1 MFSGQK
7 SHVIAG
13 DSAGVSLMAFYNLA
27 VMAFEAAAYFLVLI
41 ILLHFRARIGI
52 GVFMTVLGTMHFL
65 ETYLAAKFYIELPF
79 GAVSP
84 GSAMMFSGKLLMI
97 LLLYVKEDATTVR
110 QLIYGL
116 LVGNFVCLLFG
127 FLIALHAGSGLDG
140 VILADD
146 DFLRQM
152 GILMV
157 WGTTLL
163 YLDSL
168 MIIILYERL
177 GSVLGRRLVPRFLVA
192 GSLTLAFDQIGF
204 FGALHY
210 LADAPASVFWA
221 GLAAKISMTAFY
233 AAMTAIYLALTFEE
247 RSPQSARTLA
257 DLFND
262 LTYREKYDDLLS
274 RSGLDSLTGALDRS
288 RLDRD
293 GTELVRTAMRNGRP
307 FSLMVID
314 ADHFKDVNDRF
325 GHLEGDEVL
334 RKIADTIRRDLRS
347 SDRLYRFGGEEFIV
361 LANATSHDEAIEIAE
376 RLRRNV
382 TGSVRAGGLAEV
394 SISIGVA
401 TAPRQG
407 QSLIELISAAD
418 KSLYQ
423 AKADGRN
430 RVQGALVASQA

>member
-1 MFSGQK
+1 MCRD
-7 SHVIAG
+7 G
-13 DSAGVSLMAFYNLA
+13 DSDGHSLMEFYNFAL
-27 VMAFEAAAYFLVLI
+27 MALEAAIYFFVLI
-41 ILLHFRARIGI
+41 VLLHFRARIGI

-65 ETYLAAKFYIELPF
+65 ETYLAAKFYIALPF
-79 GAVSP
+79 GEVSP

-97 LLLYVKEDATTVR
+97 LLLYIKEDATTVR

-116 LVGNFVCLLFG
+116 LVGNFICLLFG
-127 FLIALHAGSGLDG
+127 FMLAFHAGNGPDG
-140 VILADD
+140 GVLLDD

-168 MIIILYERL
+168 AIIMLYERF
-177 GSVLGRRLVPRFLVA
+177 GSMVGRRLVPRFLVA
-192 GSLTLAFDQIGF
+192 GILTLAFDQVGF
-204 FGALHY
+204 FGVLHY
-210 LADAPASVFWA
+210 LTGAPASVFWA
-221 GLAAKISMTAFY
+221 GLAAKISMTAVY
-233 AAMTAIYLALTFEE
+233 AAMTAVYLALTIEE
-247 RSPQSARTLA
+247 RSPRPVRTLA

-262 LTYREKYDDLLS
+262 LTYREKYNDLLS
-274 RSGLDSLTGALDRS
+274 RSGLDALTGVLDRG

-293 GTELVRTAMRNGRP
+293 GTEMVRAAMRRGRA

-314 ADHFKDVNDRF
+314 ADHFKDINDRF

-334 RKIADTIRRDLRS
+334 KKIAAAIKRSIRGGDQ
-347 SDRLYRFGGEEFIV
+347 LYRFGGEEFIV
-361 LANATSHDEAIEIAE
+361 LANATDHSEAITVAE
-376 RLRRNV
+376 RIRGNV
-382 TGSVRAGGLAEV
+382 ADSVRAGGVAQV
-394 SISIGVA
+394 TISVGVA
-401 TAPRQG
+401 SGPQQG

-430 RVQGALVASQA
+430 RVQGEFTLVSS

>member
-1 MFSGQK
+1 
-7 SHVIAG
+7 
-13 DSAGVSLMAFYNLA
+13 MAFYNFA
-27 VMAFEAAAYFLVLI
+27 VMAFEAAVYFLVLI
-41 ILLHFRARIGI
+41 TLLHFRARIGI

-65 ETYLAAKFYIELPF
+65 ETYLAAKFYVDLPF
-79 GAVSP
+79 GSVSP

-116 LVGNFVCLLFG
+116 LIGNFVCLLFG
-127 FLIALHAGSGLDG
+127 FTLALHAGSGPNGGALPDN
-140 VILADD
+140 

-157 WGTTLL
+157 WGTMLL

-168 MIIILYERL
+168 AIIILYERL
-177 GSVLGRRLVPRFLVA
+177 GSTVGRRLVPRFLVA
-192 GSLTLAFDQIGF
+192 GALTLTFDQVGF
-204 FGALHY
+204 FGAIHY
-210 LADAPASVFWA
+210 LTDAPASVFWA
-221 GLAAKISMTAFY
+221 GLTAKIGMTIVY

-247 RSPQSARTLA
+247 RSPRSVRTLA

-262 LTYREKYDDLLS
+262 LTYREKYNDLLS
-274 RSGLDSLTGALDRS
+274 RSGLDALTGALDRS

-293 GTELVRTAMRNGRP
+293 GAEMVRAAMRHNRP
-307 FSLMVID
+307 FSVMVID
-314 ADHFKDVNDRF
+314 ADHFKHVNDRF

-334 RKIADTIRRDLRS
+334 KKIAEAIKRSLRS
-347 SDRLYRFGGEEFIV
+347 GDRLFRFGGEEFIV
-361 LANATSHDEAIEIAE
+361 LANAASHDEAIEIAD

-382 TGSVRAGGLAEV
+382 TDSVRAGGVAEV

-430 RVQGALVASQA
+430 RVQGALTL

>member
-1 MFSGQK
+1 
-7 SHVIAG
+7 
-13 DSAGVSLMAFYNLA
+13 MAFYNFA
-27 VMAFEAAAYFLVLI
+27 IMALEAAIFFMVLI
-41 ILLHFRARIGI
+41 TLLHFRRRIGI

-65 ETYLAAKFYIELPF
+65 ETYLAAKFYVELPF

-84 GSAMMFSGKLLMI
+84 GSAMMFAGKLLMI
-97 LLLYVKEDATTVR
+97 LLLYIKEDATTVR

-127 FLIALHAGSGLDG
+127 FILALHVGNGPNGS
-140 VILADD
+140 VLADD

-152 GILMV
+152 GVLMV

-168 MIIILYERL
+168 AIIILYERL
-177 GSVLGRRLVPRFLVA
+177 AGVVGRRLVPRFFVA
-192 GSLTLAFDQIGF
+192 GALTLAFDQVGF

-210 LADAPASVFWA
+210 LTNAPVSVFWA
-221 GLAAKISMTAFY
+221 GLTAKISMTGVY
-233 AAMTAIYLALTFEE
+233 AILTAIYLALTAEE
-247 RSPQSARTLA
+247 RSTSPVRTLA

-262 LTYREKYDDLLS
+262 LTYREKYNDLLS
-274 RSGLDSLTGALDRS
+274 RSGLDALTGVLDRS

-293 GTELVRTAMRNGRP
+293 GADMVRVAMRRGRP
-307 FSLMVID
+307 FSVMVVD
-314 ADHFKDVNDRF
+314 ADLFKDINDRF

-334 RKIADTIRRDLRS
+334 KKIAATLKGSVRAGDLVF
-347 SDRLYRFGGEEFIV
+347 RFGGEEFIV
-361 LANATSHDEAIEIAE
+361 LADAAGHAEAMALAE
-376 RLRRNV
+376 RLRQNV
-382 TGSVRAGGLAEV
+382 TDGIRAGGVAKV
-394 SISIGVA
+394 SVSIGVA
-401 TAPRQG
+401 TGPAQG

-430 RVQGALVASQA
+430 RVQGELKVIHSQPAA

>member
-1 MFSGQK
+1 
-7 SHVIAG
+7 
-13 DSAGVSLMAFYNLA
+13 
-27 VMAFEAAAYFLVLI
+27 
-41 ILLHFRARIGI
+41 
-52 GVFMTVLGTMHFL
+52 MHFL
-65 ETYLAAKFYIELPF
+65 ETYLAAKFYVELPF

-116 LVGNFVCLLFG
+116 LVGNFVCLMFG
-127 FLIALHAGSGLDG
+127 FMLALHAGSGPNG
-140 VILADD
+140 VALAGD

-168 MIIILYERL
+168 AIIILYERL
-177 GSVLGRRLVPRFLVA
+177 ASVLGRRLVPRFLVA
-192 GSLTLAFDQIGF
+192 GALTLAFDQVGF
-204 FGALHY
+204 FGALYY

-221 GLAAKISMTAFY
+221 GLAAKISMTVVY
-233 AAMTAIYLALTFEE
+233 AAMTAIYLALTVEE
-247 RSPQSARTLA
+247 RAPQPARTLA

-262 LTYREKYDDLLS
+262 LTYREKYNDLLS
-274 RSGLDSLTGALDRS
+274 RSGLDALTGALDRS

-293 GTELVRTAMRNGRP
+293 GSEMVRAAMRHRRP

-314 ADHFKDVNDRF
+314 ADHFKDINDRF

-334 RKIADTIRRDLRS
+334 KKIADTIKRSLRGG
-347 SDRLYRFGGEEFIV
+347 DQLFRFGGEEFIV
-361 LANATSHDEAIEIAE
+361 LANAASHAEAIEIAD
-376 RLRRNV
+376 RLRRSV
-382 TGSVRAGGLAEV
+382 GDSVRGGGVAEV
-394 SISIGVA
+394 SVSIGVA
-401 TAPRQG
+401 TAPQQG

-430 RVQGALVASQA
+430 RVQGALTL

>member
-1 MFSGQK
+1 M
-7 SHVIAG
+7 V
-13 DSAGVSLMAFYNLA
+13 FYNFA
-27 VMAFEAAAYFLVLI
+27 VLSLEAAIYFLVLI
-41 ILLHFRARIGI
+41 TLLHFRQRLGI

-65 ETYLAAKFYIELPF
+65 ETYLAAKFYVELPF

-84 GSAMMFSGKLLMI
+84 GSAMMFAGKLLMI

-127 FLIALHAGSGLDG
+127 FMLALHAGSGPGGL
-140 VILADD
+140 VVADEN
-146 DFLRQM
+146 FLREM
-152 GILMV
+152 GVLMV
-157 WGTTLL
+157 WGTALL

-168 MIIILYERL
+168 AIILLYERL
-177 GSVLGRRLVPRFLVA
+177 GRYLGRHLVPRLFVA
-192 GSLTLAFDQIGF
+192 GAVTLVFDQIGF
-204 FGALHY
+204 FGVLHY
-210 LADAPASVFWA
+210 LTDAPAAVFWA
-221 GLAAKISMTAFY
+221 GLFAKISMAAIY
-233 AAMTAIYLALTFEE
+233 AIMTAIYLALTFEE
-247 RSPQSARTLA
+247 RLTASTMTLA

-262 LTYREKYDDLLS
+262 LTYREKYNDLLS
-274 RSGLDSLTGALDRS
+274 RSGTDALTGALDRG

-293 GTELVRTAMRNGRP
+293 GTEMVRTAMRRGRQ

-334 RKIADTIRRDLRS
+334 KNIAATLRRCMRS
-347 SDRLYRFGGEEFIV
+347 GDQLFRFGGEEFIV
-361 LANATSHDEAIEIAE
+361 LANAADHAEAMTMAE
-376 RLRRNV
+376 RIRQNV
-382 TGSVRAGGLAEV
+382 AGSVRAGGLAPV

-401 TAPRQG
+401 TGPGQG

-418 KSLYQ
+418 KCLYQ

-430 RVQGALVASQA
+430 RVQGALGF

>member
-1 MFSGQK
+1 
-7 SHVIAG
+7 
-13 DSAGVSLMAFYNLA
+13 MAFYNFA
-27 VMAFEAAAYFLVLI
+27 VMALESAAYFLVLI

-65 ETYLAAKFYIELPF
+65 ETYLAAKFYVELPF

-97 LLLYVKEDATTVR
+97 LLLYIKEDATTVR

-116 LVGNFVCLLFG
+116 LIGNFVCLLFG
-127 FLIALHAGSGLDG
+127 FLLGLHHGNGPNG
-140 VILADD
+140 VVFADD

-168 MIIILYERL
+168 AIIILYERL
-177 GSVLGRRLVPRFLVA
+177 GGIVGRRLLPRFLVA
-192 GSLTLAFDQIGF
+192 GVVTLAFDQIGF
-204 FGALHY
+204 FGVLHY
-210 LADAPASVFWA
+210 MADAPLSVFWA
-221 GLAAKISMTAFY
+221 GLAAKISMAFIY
-233 AAMTAIYLALTFEE
+233 AAMTAIYLALRFEE
-247 RSPQSARTLA
+247 RWLLPARTIA

-262 LTYREKYDDLLS
+262 LTYREKYNDLLS
-274 RSGLDSLTGALDRS
+274 RSGLDTLTGALDRS
-288 RLDRD
+288 RLDRE
-293 GTELVRTAMRNGRP
+293 GTEMVRAAMRYRRP

-314 ADHFKDVNDRF
+314 ADHFKEINDRF

-334 RKIADTIRRDLRS
+334 KKIADTIKRSLRS
-347 SDRLYRFGGEEFIV
+347 GDQLFRFGGEEFIV
-361 LANATSHDEAIEIAE
+361 LADAVGHDEAIEIAE
-376 RLRRNV
+376 RLCRNV
-382 TGSVRAGGLAEV
+382 TGGVRAGGVAPV
-394 SISIGVA
+394 SVSIGVA
-401 TAPRQG
+401 TAPEQG
-407 QSLIELISAAD
+407 KSLIELISAAD

-430 RVQGALVASQA
+430 RVQGALTL

>member
-1 MFSGQK
+1 
-7 SHVIAG
+7 
-13 DSAGVSLMAFYNLA
+13 MAFYNFAL
-27 VMAFEAAAYFLVLI
+27 MALEASIYFLVLVV
-41 ILLHFRARIGI
+41 LLHFRARIGV

-65 ETYLAAKFYIELPF
+65 ETYLAAKFYVELPF

-97 LLLYVKEDATTVR
+97 LLLYIKEDATTVR

-127 FLIALHAGSGLDG
+127 FMLAFHAGNGPDG
-140 VILADD
+140 GVLLDD

-168 MIIILYERL
+168 AIIVLYERL
-177 GSVLGRRLVPRFLVA
+177 GLVIGRRLVPRFLIA
-192 GSLTLAFDQIGF
+192 GTLTLAFDQVGF

-210 LADAPASVFWA
+210 LTGAPASVFWA
-221 GLAAKISMTAFY
+221 GLAAKISMTAIY
-233 AAMTAIYLALTFEE
+233 AAMTAVYLALTVEE
-247 RSPQSARTLA
+247 RSVQPVRRLA
-257 DLFND
+257 DLFSD
-262 LTYREKYDDLLS
+262 LTYREKYNDLLS
-274 RSGLDSLTGALDRS
+274 RSGLDALTGVLDRS

-293 GTELVRTAMRNGRP
+293 GTEMVRTAMRRGRP
-307 FSLMVID
+307 FSVMVID
-314 ADHFKDVNDRF
+314 ADHFKDINDRF

-334 RKIADTIRRDLRS
+334 KKIADAIRRSIRGDDHLF
-347 SDRLYRFGGEEFIV
+347 RFGGEEFIV
-361 LANATSHDEAIEIAE
+361 LANATDHSDAIRVAE
-376 RLRRNV
+376 RICRSV
-382 TGSVRAGGLAEV
+382 TESVRAAGTATV
-394 SISIGVA
+394 TISIGVA
-401 TAPRQG
+401 TGPQQG
-407 QSLIELISAAD
+407 LSLIELISAAD

-430 RVQGALVASQA
+430 RVQGELML